1 MKQVFYK
8 APFYKA
14 TWCRQILAHVLVAF
28 LVIPP
33 PLFAKQEANPEPGI
47 ERIRKSLEQ
56 EVLRLN
62 GDLSSDGIL
71 DKFNYD
77 ALEIIDYVSNDIAF
91 QPYSGI
97 LRGVNGTL
105 TSRAG
110 NAHDQALTLTDLLRS
125 AGFDAQI
132 LKTTLSEAQAEAL
145 VKHAMINTPR
155 KVVETYAVPE
165 FLQPVVQR
173 LKRESRELTT
183 LAAETNVVADR
194 LLNTLDTKWLESS
207 VVSIMAQA
215 TSASLSYRWVRWRT
229 SSGQPWAQVHPA
241 SDIAQT
247 WNLQASSIETQEID
261 SSVCIS

>member
-1 MKQVFYK
+1 
-8 APFYKA
+8 
-14 TWCRQILAHVLVAF
+14 
-28 LVIPP
+28 
-33 PLFAKQEANPEPGI
+33 
-47 ERIRKSLEQ
+47 
-56 EVLRLN
+56 
-62 GDLSSDGIL
+62 
-71 DKFNYD
+71 
-77 ALEIIDYVSNDIAF
+77 
-91 QPYSGI
+91 
-97 LRGVNGTL
+97 
-105 TSRAG
+105 
-110 NAHDQALTLTDLLRS
+110 
-125 AGFDAQI
+125 
-132 LKTTLSEAQAEAL
+132 
-145 VKHAMINTPR
+145 MINTPR

-261 SSVCIS
+261 SSDLHKLALGVTVETADGKAQQVSGKWQATVANLSGQDLSISIGSNATLQVGNSIRPEQLMEQSRIFFVQINGKVQEDAKLFDLGGRYIGRGPTAISFPFFTINRLPCCLPAHGSYHRWLCIRGLT